1 MNAPASGQGRAVLV
15 CHADPNVAGSAE
27 FTYWD
32 SIEEARSAE
41 AELCPCS
48 ARCVGLHT
56 VARLDVEVEPRRKL
70 SLIAGA
76 PDGRRAGKRGPYD
89 GRTKA
94 SW

>member
-1 MNAPASGQGRAVLV
+1 MTARAALV
-15 CHADPNVAGSAE
+15 CHPDP
-27 FTYWD
+27 
-32 SIEEARSAE
+32 SIARSAE
-41 AELCPCS
+41 WTYWADVEEARRAAAELTPCGD
-48 ARCVGLHT
+48 RCAGIHT
-56 VARLDVEVEPRRKL
+56 VARLDVEVQPKRKL